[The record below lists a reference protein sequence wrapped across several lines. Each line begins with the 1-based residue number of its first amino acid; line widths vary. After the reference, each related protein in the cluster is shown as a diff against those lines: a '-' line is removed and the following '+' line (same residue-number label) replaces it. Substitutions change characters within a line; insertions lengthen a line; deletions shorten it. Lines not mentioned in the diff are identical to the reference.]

1 MSQMK
6 NGSRDSLDPRAQRTR
21 RLLLD
26 AFGVLMR
33 ERSFG
38 RITVGDIAAR
48 ATVNRATFYLHFRD
62 KDALLEEV
70 LRERTRDW
78 LDLAAPVPPSH
89 DPDYLQVLLV
99 GVCEFLARMDRE
111 CPRSHKQFDGRLE
124 AHVQADVRAR
134 VAAWLALGGSASPH
148 PETLTATVVGA
159 GLYAAAQAWRRD
171 AKRSGAAGFAQRAI
185 PVLLAPLGGDG
196 TEHSAGHRLRI
207 ETAVKARSRPG
218 SDEGPYGPTRVNRG
232 SKAAPAR

>member
-1 MSQMK
+1 MSRIR
-6 NGSRDSLDPRAQRTR
+6 NGPPHLPDPRARRTR

-26 AFGVLMR
+26 AFSALMH
-33 ERSFG
+33 ERSYG

-62 KDALLEEV
+62 KDALLDEV
-70 LRERTRDW
+70 LREWTRQR
-78 LDLAAPVPPSH
+78 LDLAAPLPPTR
-89 DPDYLQVLLV
+89 DPAYLQVLLI

-111 CPRSHKQFDGRLE
+111 CPRSHKQFDARLE

-134 VAAWLALGGSASPH
+134 IAAWLALAGAASFRTD
-148 PETLTATVVGA
+148 TLTVTVIGA

-171 AKRSGAAGFAQRAI
+171 AKRSAAPGFAQRAI

-196 TEHSAGHRLRI
+196 VEPSAGRHLRI
-207 ETAVKARSRPG
+207 ESATKVRSG
-218 SDEGPYGPTRVNRG
+218 
-232 SKAAPAR
+232 AAAAGKR

>member
-26 AFGVLMR
+26 AFGVLMQ
-33 ERSFG
+33 ERSYG
-38 RITVGDIAAR
+38 RITVGDVAAR

-70 LRERTRDW
+70 LREWTRER

-89 DPDYLQVLLV
+89 DPAYLQVLLV

-134 VAAWLALGGSASPH
+134 VAAWLTLPGAASPRME
-148 PETLTATVVGA
+148 PLTATVVGA
-159 GLYAAAQAWRRD
+159 GLFAAAQAWRRD
-171 AKRSGAAGFAQRAI
+171 ARSSAAAVFAQRAI
-185 PVLLAPLGGDG
+185 PVLLAPLGANG
-196 TEHSAGHRLRI
+196 TEPSAGHHLRF
-207 ETAVKARSRPG
+207 EPAAKARSRPG
-218 SDEGPYGPTRVNRG
+218 SAEKPYGPARVKRSG
-232 SKAAPAR
+232 

>member
-1 MSQMK
+1 MSQIK
-6 NGSRDSLDPRAQRTR
+6 HASRDALDPRARRTR

-26 AFGVLMR
+26 AFGALMQ
-33 ERSFG
+33 ERSYG

-62 KDALLEEV
+62 KDALLDEV
-70 LRERTRDW
+70 LREWTRQR
-78 LDLAAPVPPSH
+78 LDLAAPVPPSR
-89 DPDYLQVLLV
+89 DPAYLQVLLI

-111 CPRSHKQFDGRLE
+111 CPRSHKQFDARLE

-134 VAAWLALGGSASPH
+134 IAAWLALTGAASLR

-171 AKRSGAAGFAQRAI
+171 SGRSAAAGFAQRAI

-196 TEHSAGHRLRI
+196 VEPSAGRHLRI
-207 ETAVKARSRPG
+207 ESATKLRSG
-218 SDEGPYGPTRVNRG
+218 
-232 SKAAPAR
+232 AAAAGKR